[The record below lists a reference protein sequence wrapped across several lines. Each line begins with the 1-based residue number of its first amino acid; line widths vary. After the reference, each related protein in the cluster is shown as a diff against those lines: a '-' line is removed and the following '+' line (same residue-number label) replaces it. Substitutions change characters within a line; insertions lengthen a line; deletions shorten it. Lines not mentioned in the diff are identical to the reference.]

1 MTEGML
7 SRGDEFMAP
16 AGRPPVVRVIDD
28 DDKVRRS
35 WQFVLEGEGWQVQA
49 YESAVRF
56 LEEDD
61 PSVPGCI
68 VSDVRMPEM
77 SGIELQTEMKRIG
90 NRMPLVLISAH
101 ADLVMAVKAVK
112 DGAYDFLLK
121 PVETERLIQTVLEA
135 IELDQSRREE
145 HAEVD
150 KALRSWA
157 MLSTREK
164 EVARG
169 VADGKLN
176 KQIAYDLNISEKT
189 VIAHRSSLCRKLG
202 IRSAA
207 DITRLLLIV
216 EHQEKLNGR
225 KEGAQD

>member
-1 MTEGML
+1 MVEMGSL
-7 SRGDEFMAP
+7 HDASDAQQPRVP
-16 AGRPPVVRVIDD
+16 IVRVVDD

-56 LEEDD
+56 LQEDD
-61 PSVPGCI
+61 PSIPGCI
-68 VSDVRMPEM
+68 VCDVRMPEM
-77 SGIELQTEMKRIG
+77 SGIELQTEMKRTG
-90 NRMPLVLISAH
+90 NTMPLVLISAH

-121 PVETERLIQTVLEA
+121 PVETERLIQTVSEA
-135 IELDQSRREE
+135 LELDQTRREE
-145 HAEVD
+145 SAEDDRVR
-150 KALRSWA
+150 RSWDL
-157 MLSTREK
+157 LSAREK

-207 DITRLLLIV
+207 DITRMLLTI
-216 EHQEKLNGR
+216 EKLEKDQSK
-225 KEGAQD
+225 KETAAG

>member
-1 MTEGML
+1 
-7 SRGDEFMAP
+7 MAP

>member
-7 SRGDEFMAP
+7 SRGDESMAP

-135 IELDQSRREE
+135 IELDRSRREE

-207 DITRLLLIV
+207 DIPRLLLIV

>member
-1 MTEGML
+1 MVEMSSLHEESNAQLART
-7 SRGDEFMAP
+7 P
-16 AGRPPVVRVIDD
+16 IVRVIDD

-56 LEEDD
+56 LKEDD
-61 PSVPGCI
+61 PQVPGCI
-68 VSDVRMPEM
+68 VCDVRMPEM
-77 SGIELQTEMKRIG
+77 SGIELQTEMKRAG
-90 NRMPLVLISAH
+90 NRMSLVLISAH

-121 PVETERLIQTVLEA
+121 PVETEHLIQTVSEA
-135 IELDQSRREE
+135 LELDQTRREE
-145 HAEVD
+145 NAEVD
-150 KALRSWA
+150 RVRRSWDL
-157 MLSTREK
+157 LSAREK

-207 DITRLLLIV
+207 DITRLLLTI
-216 EHQEKLNGR
+216 EKFE
-225 KEGAQD
+225 KEQSKKETVVV

>member
-7 SRGDEFMAP
+7 SRGDESMVP

>member
-7 SRGDEFMAP
+7 SRGDESMAP

-176 KQIAYDLNISEKT
+176 KQIAYDLNFSEKT

>member
-7 SRGDEFMAP
+7 SRGDESMAP

-121 PVETERLIQTVLEA
+121 PVETERLIQPCLKPLSLISLGE
-135 IELDQSRREE
+135 
-145 HAEVD
+145 
-150 KALRSWA
+150 RS
-157 MLSTREK
+157 MLKSTRLS
-164 EVARG
+164 G
-169 VADGKLN
+169 V
-176 KQIAYDLNISEKT
+176 
-189 VIAHRSSLCRKLG
+189 
-202 IRSAA
+202 
-207 DITRLLLIV
+207 
-216 EHQEKLNGR
+216 GR
-225 KEGAQD
+225 C

>member
-1 MTEGML
+1 MTEGMF
-7 SRGDEFMAP
+7 SRGDESMAP

>member
-1 MTEGML
+1 
-7 SRGDEFMAP
+7 MAL

>member
-7 SRGDEFMAP
+7 SRGDESMAP

-28 DDKVRRS
+28 DDEVRRS

>member
-7 SRGDEFMAP
+7 SRGDESMAP

-68 VSDVRMPEM
+68 VSHVRMPEM

-135 IELDQSRREE
+135 IELDRSRREE

>member
-7 SRGDEFMAP
+7 SRGDESMAP

-169 VADGKLN
+169 VADGKPN

>member
-1 MTEGML
+1 M
-7 SRGDEFMAP
+7 
-16 AGRPPVVRVIDD
+16 
-28 DDKVRRS
+28 
-35 WQFVLEGEGWQVQA
+35 QA

-56 LEEDD
+56 LKEDD
-61 PSVPGCI
+61 PQVPGCI
-68 VSDVRMPEM
+68 VCDVRMPEM
-77 SGIELQTEMKRIG
+77 SGIELQTEMKRAG

-121 PVETERLIQTVLEA
+121 PVETEHLIQTVSEA
-135 IELDQSRREE
+135 LELDQTRREE
-145 HAEVD
+145 NAEVD
-150 KALRSWA
+150 RVRRSWDL
-157 MLSTREK
+157 LSAREK

-207 DITRLLLIV
+207 DITRLLLTI
-216 EHQEKLNGR
+216 EKLE
-225 KEGAQD
+225 KEQSKQASVAV

>member
-7 SRGDEFMAP
+7 SRGDESMAP

-207 DITRLLLIV
+207 DIPRLLLIV

>member
-1 MTEGML
+1 MVEMSSLHEESNAQLART
-7 SRGDEFMAP
+7 P
-16 AGRPPVVRVIDD
+16 IVRVIDD

-56 LEEDD
+56 LKEDD
-61 PSVPGCI
+61 PQVPGCI
-68 VSDVRMPEM
+68 VCDVRMPEM
-77 SGIELQTEMKRIG
+77 SGIELQTEMKRAG
-90 NRMPLVLISAH
+90 NWMPLVLISAH

-121 PVETERLIQTVLEA
+121 PVETEHLIQTVSEA
-135 IELDQSRREE
+135 LELDQTRREE
-145 HAEVD
+145 NAEVD
-150 KALRSWA
+150 RVRRSWDLRSA
-157 MLSTREK
+157 REK

-207 DITRLLLIV
+207 DITRLLLTI
-216 EHQEKLNGR
+216 EKLE
-225 KEGAQD
+225 KEQSKKETVVV

>member
-1 MTEGML
+1 MADEM
-7 SRGDEFMAP
+7 SRRANAASDEKQELA
-16 AGRPPVVRVIDD
+16 AAVVRVVDD

-61 PSVPGCI
+61 PSVPGC
-68 VSDVRMPEM
+68 VVCDVRMPMM
-77 SGIELQTEMKRIG
+77 SGIELQAEMKRRG
-90 NRMPLVLISAH
+90 NAMPIVLISAH
-101 ADLVMAVKAVK
+101 ADLVMAVKDVK
-112 DGAYDFLLK
+112 DGAFDFLLK
-121 PVETERLIQTVLEA
+121 PVETEHLIQTVSEA
-135 IELDQSRREE
+135 LMLDQTHR
-145 HAEVD
+145 AEQAQID
-150 KALRSWA
+150 KVLRSWDL
-157 MLSTREK
+157 LSAREK

-207 DITRLLLIV
+207 DITRMLLIV
-216 EHQEKLNGR
+216 EQQEKNAR
-225 KEGAQD
+225 AA

>member
-7 SRGDEFMAP
+7 SRGDESMAP

-135 IELDQSRREE
+135 IELDRSRREE

>member
-7 SRGDEFMAP
+7 SRGDESMAP

-150 KALRSWA
+150 KAHRSWA

>member
-7 SRGDEFMAP
+7 SRGDESMVP

-121 PVETERLIQTVLEA
+121 PVETERLIHTVLEA